1 MVSHAPTASRLTFAA
16 RTPAQIR
23 TLVTALDLF
32 AEHGVGATSY
42 QMIADRLGV
51 TKAAIYNRFKTKEE
65 LVIAVAEMELAK
77 LEDAVDEAEDQGCS
91 LGAREL
97 LLARVVDHAVEHRRA
112 AHILQFDPV
121 LVRLLSRHRP
131 FQLFLERLYA
141 ALAAGERDPDTN
153 VQVAA
158 VLSAISGTVT
168 HPLATNVDD
177 DALRSELLYR
187 ARLLLDLPD
196 RAKRGPKRGRGSQA
210 S

>member
-1 MVSHAPTASRLTFAA
+1 VRLGSTP

-23 TLVTALDLF
+23 ILTAALDLF

-51 TKAAIYNRFKTKEE
+51 TKAAIYHRFKTKEE

-77 LEDAVDEAEDQGCS
+77 LEDAIEEAEENQCDRR
-91 LGAREL
+91 AREV
-97 LLARVVDHAVEHRRA
+97 LLARVVDHAIEHRRA

-121 LVRLLSRHRP
+121 FVRLLPQHRQ
-131 FQLFLERLYA
+131 FQLFLERLYT
-141 ALAAGERDPDTN
+141 ALAPGVRDPDTD
-153 VQVAA
+153 VKLAL

-168 HPLATNVDD
+168 HPLAGRADD
-177 DALRSELLYR
+177 HTLRSQLLYR
-187 ARLLLDLPD
+187 ARLLLDFTDPGKRLP
-196 RAKRGPKRGRGSQA
+196 RRTRRSQA